1 MTAKLHGQIVIAT
14 HNAGKLVEMRDLLAP
29 YGIRTLSAAE
39 LGLPEPEETGETFA
53 ANALIKARAA
63 AQLSHRPAFA
73 DDSGLC
79 IEALNG
85 EPGIHSA
92 RYAQDAGGFDR
103 AMQKL
108 EETLTAGPVKPP
120 FKAHFGCALALA
132 SPEGEA
138 KIFEGQVFGELVFPP
153 RGYLGFGYDPIFR
166 PEGHERTFGEMT
178 REEKHSIPANGAPG
192 LSHRARAFQLFAK
205 TFLECRAKRLKND
218 ANLKINFLE
227 TKNTSNGL

>member
-1 MTAKLHGQIVIAT
+1 MTAKLHDQIVIAT
-14 HNAGKLVEMRDLLAP
+14 HNAGKLVEMRDLLTP

-53 ANALIKARAA
+53 ANALLKARAA

-108 EETLTAGPVKPP
+108 EEALTAGQVEPP

-132 SPEGEA
+132 FPDDEA
-138 KIFEGQVFGELVFPP
+138 KIFEGQVFGELIFPP
-153 RGYLGFGYDPIFR
+153 RGHLGFGYDPIFR

-205 TFLECRAKRLKND
+205 TFLENRASSITAQKS
-218 ANLKINFLE
+218 API
-227 TKNTSNGL
+227 

>member
-39 LGLPEPEETGETFA
+39 LGLPEPEETGATFA
-53 ANALIKARAA
+53 ANALLKARAA

-79 IEALNG
+79 IEVLHG

-92 RYAQDAGGFDR
+92 RYAHDAGGFDR

-108 EETLTAGPVKPP
+108 EEALTAGQVKPP

-132 SPEGEA
+132 FPDGEA

-153 RGYLGFGYDPIFR
+153 RGHLGFGYDPIFR

-205 TFLECRAKRLKND
+205 TFLEGRASS
-218 ANLKINFLE
+218 E
-227 TKNTSNGL
+227 TAQKSTPI